1 MIGKVQRD
9 VDDRNIGVDEH
20 VLGDFDFLIGQVG
33 HEVHARFLLEDLGKI
48 IGAHVGVFA
57 DLLEGNVVLG
67 VAVDVIE
74 NIVDGVFVFRTV
86 FCHLVKNLI
95 DGLHDLNFQIVAV
108 LVALHKMLVAGTAAE
123 GRNDVVITA
132 VLGISLKDTSY
143 FYQFAFMWSDIYKN
157 NILFG

>member
-1 MIGKVQRD
+1 MHVFLENFAEIIGLVIGKVQRD

-67 VAVDVIE
+67 VAVDESLLFFVQ
-74 NIVDGVFVFRTV
+74 NVF
-86 FCHLVKNLI
+86 L
-95 DGLHDLNFQIVAV
+95 
-108 LVALHKMLVAGTAAE
+108 
-123 GRNDVVITA
+123 
-132 VLGISLKDTSY
+132 
-143 FYQFAFMWSDIYKN
+143 
-157 NILFG
+157 